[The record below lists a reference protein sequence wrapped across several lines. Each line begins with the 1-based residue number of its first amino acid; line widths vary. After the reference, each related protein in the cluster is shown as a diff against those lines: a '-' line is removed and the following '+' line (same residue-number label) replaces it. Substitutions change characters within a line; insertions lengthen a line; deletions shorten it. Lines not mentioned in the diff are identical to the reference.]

1 MITVRSL
8 PSAEWSKTESEVKNM
23 TALVVALFL
32 TIIPGIAAAA
42 PPDAMTIVKQMKEV
56 FEPLRPSTRKV
67 IISMNDKGETL
78 QWTAG
83 QARKELP
90 DGKRM
95 VMVML
100 EPESVR
106 GVAYVVTEPKDKPG
120 TMWMYL
126 PAIRRVRGLTPVDA
140 YEHFLGTDFTYADLG
155 FVRLHEHY
163 RLLGE
168 EDHAGVHAYK
178 VEEVVPQ
185 ERAYYSRVVTWVA
198 ADSLLPLQRDYYD
211 VAGALWKTEL
221 FEQVSVIDGVPT
233 LLHIRMNDVQAGTST
248 EINVSEV
255 RYGVDIPDAVFDPER
270 LPQVVTHSLW
280 KGYSAPVAKKQ

>member
-1 MITVRSL
+1 MY
-8 PSAEWSKTESEVKNM
+8 
-23 TALVVALFL
+23 ALVIACVLMFV
-32 TIIPGIAAAA
+32 PRIAAAA
-42 PPDAMTIVKQMKEV
+42 PPDVMTLMKQMKEV
-56 FEPLRPSTRKV
+56 FEPMRPSTRKV
-67 IISMNDKGETL
+67 VISMNDKGETV

-100 EPESVR
+100 APESVR
-106 GVAYVVTEPKDKPG
+106 GIAYAVAEPKDKPS

-126 PAIRRVRGLTPVDA
+126 PAIRRVRGLTPVDT

-155 FVRLHEHY
+155 FVRLHERY

-168 EDHAGVHAYK
+168 ETHNGVRAYK
-178 VEEVVPQ
+178 IEEAVPQ
-185 ERAYYSRVVTWVA
+185 ERAYYSRIITWVA

-211 VAGALWKTEL
+211 VAGKLWKTEL
-221 FEQVSVIDGVPT
+221 FEQVAVIDSVPT
-233 LLHIRMNDVQAGTST
+233 PLRIRMTDVQGGTST

-270 LPQVVTHSLW
+270 LPQVVEHALW
-280 KGYSAPVAKKQ
+280 KGYSTTVATK

>member
-1 MITVRSL
+1 MLRVLSAVLIAIMCMSA
-8 PSAEWSKTESEVKNM
+8 PSRVLAQDPAMDMVK
-23 TALVVALFL
+23 
-32 TIIPGIAAAA
+32 
-42 PPDAMTIVKQMKEV
+42 KMKEI
-56 FEPLRPSTRKV
+56 FEPVRPSTRKV

-106 GVAYVVTEPKDKPG
+106 GIAYVVAEPKDKPG
-120 TMWMYL
+120 TLWMYL
-126 PAIRRVRGLTPVDA
+126 PALRRVRGLTPVDA

-163 RLLGE
+163 KLLGE
-168 EDHAGVHAYK
+168 ENHAGVRAYK

-185 ERAYYSRVVTWVA
+185 ERAYYSRIITWVA

-221 FEQVSVIDGVPT
+221 FEQVSIIDGVPT
-233 LLHIRMNDVQAGTST
+233 PLRIRMNDVQAGTST

-280 KGYSAPVAKKQ
+280 KGYSTAVAKK